1 MFGMCVPFY
10 PRWWPHYSRERKML
24 PYFPLPQ
31 CFSENPL
38 RIFKRM
44 ERAMVFCMIRQ
55 GFSLMKNLLSSLES
69 ETHWPGIFLFFFLN
83 NLIYLFIFGCTGYLL
98 LHTGFSLVAAS
109 RVYCLVLLC
118 GFLTSVASLVAEHRL

>member
-1 MFGMCVPFY
+1 
-10 PRWWPHYSRERKML
+10 
-24 PYFPLPQ
+24 
-31 CFSENPL
+31 
-38 RIFKRM
+38 
-44 ERAMVFCMIRQ
+44 MVFCMIRQ

-109 RVYCLVLLC
+109 RSYSLVVVHRLLIA
-118 GFLTSVASLVAEHRL
+118 VASLVGEQRF